1 LALNSGAWFLL
12 FVILDRLSLQ
22 AIHFDKWSEIP
33 RPPLQM
39 LDFRARPIHP
49 RSNPPDAGT
58 KHLSARWHPRGR
70 LHGHVRRRLDDVH
83 RAQGSAIAG
92 GAIGRIAQFY
102 AVEQGARGS
111 LQITALR
118 SGRPR
123 PSRTSMRS
131 RSGCTPRLPNISGK
145 SPLAAAIRYALTRM
159 VRMRPYPDHGLLEPN
174 TNTAE
179 RAMRSVAIC
188 RKTYLSVGLLG
199 RRPCRCHRLN
209 PNRDRQAE
217 RRRST
222 GMIGRHPDP
231 HPRPQEHPR
240 R

>member
-1 LALNSGAWFLL
+1 LALNSGAWFFI

-92 GAIGRIAQFY
+92 GAIGRIGAVLRCRTGGAWIAPDHRIEIRQAKTKPNFDALEVWLHTKAAQY
-102 AVEQGARGS
+102 LGQVAAGRGDPLRADPHGADAPISRSRPSGAEHQHRGARDAFGCD
-111 LQITALR
+111 
-118 SGRPR
+118 RPEDLPVRWLAR
-123 PSRTSMRS
+123 PAAM
-131 RSGCTPRLPNISGK
+131 PLP
-145 SPLAAAIRYALTRM
+145 SPK
-159 VRMRPYPDHGLLEPN
+159 P
-174 TNTAE
+174 
-179 RAMRSVAIC
+179 
-188 RKTYLSVGLLG
+188 
-199 RRPCRCHRLN
+199 
-209 PNRDRQAE
+209 
-217 RRRST
+217 
-222 GMIGRHPDP
+222 
-231 HPRPQEHPR
+231 
-240 R
+240 